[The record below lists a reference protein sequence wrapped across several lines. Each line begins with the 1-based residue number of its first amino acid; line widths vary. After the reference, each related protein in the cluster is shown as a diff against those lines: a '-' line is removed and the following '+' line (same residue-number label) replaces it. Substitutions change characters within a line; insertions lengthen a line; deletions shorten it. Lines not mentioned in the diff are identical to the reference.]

1 MVRSIHYCIVSE
13 LFLSEMYLR
22 ELHLRELHLRDARG
36 NIVAGIDLR
45 LIDS

>member
-1 MVRSIHYCIVSE
+1 MSE

>member
-1 MVRSIHYCIVSE
+1 
-13 LFLSEMYLR
+13 MYLR

>member
-22 ELHLRELHLRDARG
+22 ELHLRDARG
-36 NIVAGIDLR
+36 NIVAGVE
-45 LIDS
+45 SV